1 MEFLSFNMNKYNDY
15 RVIDIGTA
23 TSAKLC
29 SQGGVNKDLRSDT
42 KEGNLVIWIY
52 HLPYQLPA
60 IWFTLSR
67 VQTAE
72 A

>member
-15 RVIDIGTA
+15 RVIDTGTA

-42 KEGNLVIWIY
+42 KKGNLVI
-52 HLPYQLPA
+52 
-60 IWFTLSR
+60 
-67 VQTAE
+67 
-72 A
+72 